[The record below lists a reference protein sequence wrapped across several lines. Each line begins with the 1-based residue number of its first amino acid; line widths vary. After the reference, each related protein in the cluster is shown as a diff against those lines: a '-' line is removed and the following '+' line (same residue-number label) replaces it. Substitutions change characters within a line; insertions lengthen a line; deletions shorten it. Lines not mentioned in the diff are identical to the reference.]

1 MLLYDWKKI
10 FLLTSGQPSGIFTIF
25 EMLVRDSIPRN
36 KYDPIYKYY
45 GMNFTGESFLIHP
58 DVLLYN
64 SFRHSRQDIAIY
76 LALASMRSLGKYFAS
91 GDITLDLLELPI
103 DPFQHLDNTNDRL
116 LYIEDDKL
124 HFLYEEVP
132 QEKTKWH

>member
-10 FLLTSGQPSGIFTIF
+10 FLLTAGQPSGIFTIF
-25 EMLVRDSIPRN
+25 EMLVKDSIPRT
-36 KYDPIYKYY
+36 KYDPIY
-45 GMNFTGESFLIHP
+45 P

-64 SFRHSRQDIAIY
+64 SFRHSRQDIAVY

-103 DPFQHLDNTNDRL
+103 DPFEHLNNTEDRL

>member
-10 FLLTSGQPSGIFTIF
+10 FTVANGEPSSIFTIF
-25 EMLVRDSIPRN
+25 EMLVKQSIPKN
-36 KYDPIYKYY
+36 KYDPTYKFYE
-45 GMNFTGESFLIHP
+45 MNFTGECFLVHP

-64 SFRHSRQDIAIY
+64 SFRHSRRDVAIY
-76 LALASMRSLGKYFAS
+76 LAFASMRSLGEYFAS
-91 GDITLDLLELPI
+91 GDITLDLLEMPI
-103 DPFQHLDNTNDRL
+103 DPFQHLDDDRL
-116 LYIEDDKL
+116 LYMEDDKL